1 MRADRTNKGGPNV
14 LIAIFADIHA
24 NKQAFAACLADAKNH
39 NVGKIVLLGDYV
51 GYGASP
57 EWVVDKVMELVDKG
71 ASAITGNHDTAIT
84 DKHEGMNASAAS
96 VIDWTRVQL
105 SMSQQQFLANLPLSI
120 PDGDRLFVHADAS
133 APSKFRYILD
143 PEDAARSINAT
154 TAEISLTGHVHKP
167 AIYSMSA
174 TAKLTGF
181 TPTTGV
187 AVPLLPRRR
196 WLITV
201 GSVGQPRDGDPAAAY
216 SIYNTDKREITFCR
230 VAYDIEAAA
239 AAIHKSGLPAKFA
252 DRLFVGR

>member
-1 MRADRTNKGGPNV
+1 M

-24 NKQAFAACLADAKNH
+24 NKQAFEACLADVKNH
-39 NVGKIVLLGDYV
+39 NVDKIVLLGDYV

-57 EWVVDKVMELVDKG
+57 EWVVDKVMELVGKG
-71 ASAITGNHDTAIT
+71 ASAITGNHDSAVT
-84 DKHEGMNASAAS
+84 DMHEGMNPSART

-105 SMSQQQFLANLPLSI
+105 SLNQQHFLASLPLSI

-133 APSKFRYILD
+133 APAKFRYILD

-154 TAEISLTGHVHKP
+154 TAEVTLTGHVHKP
-167 AIYSMSA
+167 AIYSMSV

-181 TPTTGV
+181 TPVTG
-187 AVPLLPRRR
+187 APVPMLPRRR

-230 VAYDIEAAA
+230 VAYDIEASA
-239 AAIHKSGLPAKFA
+239 AAILKSGLPAKFA
-252 DRLFVGR
+252 ERLFVGR